1 MMDFYQAA
9 KEEIKRSAD
18 IVELIGQYVQL
29 KKSGLNHVGLCP
41 FHGDKDPSF
50 SVSQTKQIFHCFGC
64 KKGGDIFTFWMEYH
78 KVSYSQAIKE
88 LAERYHVVLPEKR
101 VTPEKRRELDLKE
114 EIYRINGAAAAYYNY
129 ILVKTALGKKGI
141 GYFDKRSISPEIID
155 RFKLGYASEDWDG
168 LTRFLSSRNVN
179 LEKAEKAGLL
189 ITKKNGGY
197 YDRFRGRVI
206 FPIFTMEGKVA
217 GFGGRV
223 LDNSLPKY
231 LNTPETSIFHK
242 GELLYGLNTAFPH
255 IRETGRVVIVEGY
268 TDVLAL
274 NKHGFNAVV
283 ATLGT
288 ALTQN
293 HLRKLKGFSRE
304 IIVVFDADSAGKSAA
319 VRSLPLFLNEGLS
332 AKVMILPEG
341 DDPDTFMNSRGLDA
355 FLSHL
360 DRAMPL
366 YDFYIESK
374 LAGVE
379 SGLTGRLEIL
389 KEVIPVLSEIT
400 SDIQRSVYIKH
411 LCEKCDVS
419 EAVVLAELNR
429 LRGAVSGKGFI
440 ENLESVQNGSGVKS
454 LKEYHLLNLIIHS
467 PGIAGR
473 VLIDDFKM
481 LISTGEVVKIF
492 NILAEEYKLKKSID
506 FEQILENM
514 QEGPEREI
522 FNEVMLSEPIYKGPA
537 IEQAVLEFENRIYD
551 IKLTNSINEA
561 KSSGNIEKLNELV
574 KLRKA
579 I

>member
-1 MMDFYQAA
+1 MDLYQAA

-29 KKSGLNHVGLCP
+29 KKAGLNHVGLCP

-50 SVSQTKQIFHCFGC
+50 TVSQTKQIFHCFGC
-64 KKGGDIFTFWMEYH
+64 KKGGDVFTFWMEYH
-78 KVSYSQAIKE
+78 KVSYPQAIKE
-88 LAERYHVVLPEKR
+88 LAERYHVVLPEKKI
-101 VTPEKRRELDLKE
+101 TPEKRHELDFKE
-114 EIYRINGAAAAYYNY
+114 ELYRINGAAAGYYNY
-129 ILVKTALGKKGI
+129 ILEKTTRGKKGI
-141 GYFDKRSISPEIID
+141 EYFNKRSISPEIINK
-155 RFKLGYASEDWDG
+155 FKLGYALEDWDG
-168 LTRFLSSRNVN
+168 LVRFLSSRNVN

-189 ITKKNGGY
+189 IPKKNSGY

-206 FPIFTMEGKVA
+206 FPILNMEGKVT

-274 NKHGFNAVV
+274 NKHGFHAVV

-304 IIVVFDADSAGKSAA
+304 IIVIFDADSAGKSAA

-341 DDPDTFMNSRGLDA
+341 DDPDTFMNSKGLNA

-360 DRAMPL
+360 DMARPL
-366 YDFYIESK
+366 YDFYLESK
-374 LAGVE
+374 MMTVE
-379 SGLTGRLEIL
+379 PGINGKIEVL

-400 SDIQRSVYIKH
+400 SDMQRSVYIRH

-419 EAVVLAELNR
+419 ETVVLSELNR
-429 LRGAVSGKGFI
+429 LKKIGAGK
-440 ENLESVQNGSGVKS
+440 ENSVKPELITSGSGVRS
-454 LKEYHLLNLIIHS
+454 LKEYHLLNLIIHA
-467 PGIAGR
+467 PETAGR
-473 VLIDDFKM
+473 LLIDDFRM
-481 LISTGEVVKIF
+481 LISTNEVVKIF
-492 NILAEEYKLKKSID
+492 NMLAEEYRLIKRINPA
-506 FEQILENM
+506 QILESM
-514 QEGPEREI
+514 QDGSEKEI
-522 FNEVMLSEPIYKGPA
+522 FNELMLSEPIYKGTA

-561 KSSGNIEKLNELV
+561 KSTGNIEKLNELI

>member
-1 MMDFYQAA
+1 MDLYQAT

-29 KKSGLNHVGLCP
+29 KKAGLNHMGLCP

-50 SVSQTKQIFHCFGC
+50 TVSQTKQRFHCFGC
-64 KKGGDIFTFWMEYH
+64 KKGGDVISFWMDYH
-78 KVSYSQAIKE
+78 KVSYPQAIKE
-88 LAERYHVVLPEKR
+88 LAERYHVVLPEKKI
-101 VTPEKRRELDLKE
+101 TPEKRNELDFKE
-114 EIYRINGAAAAYYNY
+114 ELYRINGAAAGYYNY
-129 ILVKTALGKKGI
+129 ILDKTTRGKKGI
-141 GYFDKRSISPEIID
+141 EYFDKRSISHEIISK
-155 RFKLGYASEDWDG
+155 FKLGYALEDWDG
-168 LTRFLSSRNVN
+168 LVRFLSSRNVN

-189 ITKKNGGY
+189 IPKKNGGY

-206 FPIFTMEGKVA
+206 FPIFNMEGKVT

-231 LNTPETSIFHK
+231 LNTPETSVFHK
-242 GELLYGLNTAFPH
+242 GELLYGLNTAFAH
-255 IRETGRVVIVEGY
+255 IRETGRVIIVEGY

-274 NKHGFNAVV
+274 NKHGFHAAV

-304 IIVVFDADSAGKSAA
+304 IIVVFDADSAGKKAA

-341 DDPDTFMNSRGLDA
+341 DDPDTFMNSKGLNA

-360 DRAMPL
+360 DRAIPL

-374 LAGVE
+374 LTAVE
-379 SGLTGRLEIL
+379 PGISGKVEIL

-400 SDIQRSVYIKH
+400 SEIQRSVYIKH

-419 EAVVLAELNR
+419 ETIVLSELNR
-429 LRGAVSGKGFI
+429 LRGGGAGK
-440 ENLESVQNGSGVKS
+440 ESRTNLESVTNGSGVRS
-454 LKEYHLLNLIIHS
+454 LKEYHLLNLLIHS
-467 PGIAGR
+467 PETAARILVEDFR
-473 VLIDDFKM
+473 VLV
-481 LISTGEVVKIF
+481 STGEVVKIF
-492 NILAEEYKLKKSID
+492 NILAEEYRLNKKINPAH
-506 FEQILENM
+506 ILESM
-514 QEGPEREI
+514 QEGQEREI
-522 FNEVMLSEPIYKGPA
+522 FNELMLSEPIYKGPA

-561 KSSGNIEKLNELV
+561 KNSGDIEKLNELI

>member
-29 KKSGLNHVGLCP
+29 KKAGLNHVGLCP

-50 SVSQTKQIFHCFGC
+50 TVSQAKQIFHCFGC

-78 KVSYSQAIKE
+78 KVSYSQALKE
-88 LAERYHVVLPEKR
+88 LAEKYHVVLPEKKI
-101 VTPEKRRELDLKE
+101 TPEKRHELDLKE

-129 ILVKTALGKKGI
+129 ILVKTAAGKKGI
-141 GYFDKRSISPEIID
+141 GYFGKRSISPEIIN

-168 LTRFLSSRNVN
+168 LARFLSGRNVN

-255 IRETGRVVIVEGY
+255 IRETGRVIIVEGY

-304 IIVVFDADSAGKSAA
+304 IIVVFDADSAGKNAA

-332 AKVMILPEG
+332 ARVMILPEG

-366 YDFYIESK
+366 YDFYIETK
-374 LAGVE
+374 LMTVEPGIAGK
-379 SGLTGRLEIL
+379 LEIL

-419 EAVVLAELNR
+419 ETVVLTELNR
-429 LRGAVSGKGFI
+429 LRGILSGKGNI
-440 ENLESVQNGSGVKS
+440 ARPESVQNGSGVKS

-492 NILAEEYKLKKSID
+492 NILAEEYRLKKFID
-506 FEQILENM
+506 PAQILENM
-514 QEGPEREI
+514 QEGQEREI
-522 FNEVMLSEPIYKGPA
+522 FNELMLSEPIYKGPA
-537 IEQAVLEFENRIYD
+537 IEQAVLEFENRVYD
-551 IKLTNSINEA
+551 
-561 KSSGNIEKLNELV
+561 V
-574 KLRKA
+574 
-579 I
+579 